1 MKLIVECIP
10 DTILMK
16 SLGIP
21 SKRIYH
27 AGSKGRVIKNV
38 ERGIGIGII
47 DEDPEYTQPKVLS
60 KFMNA
65 KNSNTNKYSLSAEPP
80 RTYVL

>member
-60 KFMNA
+60 KYFS
-65 KNSNTNKYSLSAEPP
+65 KRLTQSNQ
-80 RTYVL
+80 